1 MALYVIGDTHFSSD
15 RDKPMDVFGG
25 RWLGYDKKLIASIGE
40 CMQQDD
46 TLVICGDFSWGMSL
60 SDTLPDFKL
69 LDSFPG
75 RKLLLKGNHDYWW
88 DTVAKMKKFFAANN
102 ITTIDFLHNNF
113 FEYNSKILLCGTRG
127 WMYDIN
133 NASSE
138 DDKVFKREVI
148 GLRQSLDAASS
159 SASDKEIVCF
169 LHYPPVCRDFEISAF
184 TDVMKEYGVKR
195 CCYGHLHGESIKTAF
210 RGMRGGIE
218 YSIVSADAV
227 NFIPVKLCE

>member
-25 RWLGYDKKLIASIGE
+25 RWLGYDKKLITSIGE

-102 ITTIDFLHNNF
+102 ITTIEFLHNNF

-127 WMYDIN
+127 WMYDSS

-138 DDKVFKREVI
+138 EDKIFRREVI
-148 GLRQSLDAASS
+148 RLRQSLQLAHTYDN
-159 SASDKEIVCF
+159 DKEIVCF

-184 TDVMKEYGVKR
+184 TDVMKEFGVKR
-195 CCYGHLHGESIKTAF
+195 CCYGHLHGESIKNAF
-210 RGMRGGIE
+210 KGMRGGIE
-218 YSIVSADAV
+218 YSIVSADALD
-227 NFIPVKLCE
+227 FIPLKLSE